1 MPLYA
6 ETCENTKEIIIII
19 ILLFL
24 YICLRLDHLASFS
37 YLQIRE

>member
-19 ILLFL
+19 LLFL
-24 YICLRLDHLASFS
+24 YICLRLDHSASFS